1 MEATGKVLT
10 TRRRVSRAVWH
21 IASPTSL
28 RVAMRN
34 AAGGLAVSL
43 VAVSTASAQLI
54 TEARIQELIRAAAQR
69 AGVDASAGLAG
80 AADQTSSAG
89 GVQAGSQPTVALTL
103 DDAIK
108 LALDRNLDIAVQRLN
123 PQTFDFS
130 LAGLHSTY
138 RPTLSSTVS
147 QQAITNPS
155 TQTISGAAAGQGIE
169 TSTTAW
175 NGGIAQN
182 LRWGGGTVQVN
193 LNNNRQTTT
202 ALTALF
208 NPVFNPNWAAQY
220 TQPLLRNF
228 RVDNTRQQLVVTK
241 LNQETSE
248 IQLQASIINTIS
260 NVRNAYWDYVFAV
273 QSVEVAQRSV
283 ALAEQLVGDN
293 KTRVEI
299 GTMAPIDVVQA
310 QSQAATQRQNLAQ
323 AMGARRTAEL
333 TLKRLIVSGT
343 QDPNWNAALEPVDR
357 PEFAPQPIDIEGAV
371 RRALDVRTDL
381 AQARKTLAIN
391 DASLKFLHNQTLPQA
406 DLTARYGLIGQGG
419 TAFANCTGAG
429 INRTCAGTIP
439 GGFGDALSTL
449 LRNSFPTWNVALTV
463 SYPIGTSAQDAA
475 VARAQVQLR
484 QVEAQMRQIE
494 LQIATDVTNAATQ
507 VQNNVERVEAAQ
519 AAREF
524 AQRQLEAEQSKFEVG
539 MSTNY
544 FVVQAQRDLATAQ
557 NNELQAVLA
566 YRRALVELERLQ
578 QTTLQNANI
587 TVLNTNIAGGGAVA
601 NTAGGGAFGG
611 GAAR

>member
-1 MEATGKVLT
+1 MAATGRVRT
-10 TRRRVSRAVWH
+10 TRCRVSRTAWH
-21 IASPTSL
+21 IASRASL
-28 RVAMRN
+28 RAAARQ
-34 AAGGLAVSL
+34 AAGGMAVSL
-43 VAVSTASAQLI
+43 LAVSTASAQLV

-69 AGVDASAGLAG
+69 AGVDASTGPTAGTDHA
-80 AADQTSSAG
+80 SASG
-89 GVQAGSQPTVALTL
+89 GSQPTVSLTL

-108 LALDRNLDIAVQRLN
+108 LALERNLDIAVQRLN

-130 LAGLHSTY
+130 LAGLRSTY

-147 QQAITNPS
+147 QQAITTPS
-155 TQTISGAAAGQGIE
+155 TQTISGAAAGTGIE
-169 TSTTAW
+169 TSTTSW

-182 LRWGGGTVQVN
+182 MPWGGGTFQVN
-193 LNNNRQTTT
+193 LNNNRQTST

-208 NPVFNPNWAAQY
+208 NPVFNPNWAAQF
-220 TQPLLRNF
+220 TQPLLRNLK
-228 RVDNTRQQLVVTK
+228 VDNTRQQLVVTK

-283 ALAEQLVGDN
+283 ALAEQLVADN

-323 AMGARRTAEL
+323 ATGARRTAEL

-343 QDPNWNAALEPVDR
+343 QDPNWSVGLEPVDR

-381 AQARKTLAIN
+381 AQARKTLAMN

-419 TAFANCTGAG
+419 MQYLSSGQG
-429 INRTCAGTIP
+429 INRVVTGTLP
-439 GGFGDALSTL
+439 GGYGDALNTL

-475 VARAQVQLR
+475 VARARVQLS

-494 LQIATDVTNAATQ
+494 LQIATDVTNAGTQ

-557 NNELQAVLA
+557 NNGLQAVLA
-566 YRRALVELERLQ
+566 YRKSLVELERLQ

-587 TVLNTNIAGGGAVA
+587 TILNTNTPGAGGAAIA
-601 NTAGGGAFGG
+601 NTAGGGGFGG
-611 GAAR
+611 GGFAR